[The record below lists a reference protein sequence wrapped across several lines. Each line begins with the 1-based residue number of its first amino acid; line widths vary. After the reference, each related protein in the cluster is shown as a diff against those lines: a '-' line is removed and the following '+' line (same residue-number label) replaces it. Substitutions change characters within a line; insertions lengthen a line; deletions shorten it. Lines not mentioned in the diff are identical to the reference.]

1 MRKLMI
7 AVIAIATLAAC
18 GGRDWT
24 ENPDQQSFYRT
35 FINSESTDAQVDQLR
50 SASSRPVADW
60 NARIT
65 NVYESD
71 PFTIIEA
78 QYGSML
84 YRLFIFGDEDRAKAR
99 TLKKEAFLIFSGDLG
114 PEQSTTRFGATV
126 NPEFEFYPTSVTSG
140 AISINQE
147 ATRIA
152 EHEIEDRKGYEEARR
167 QNEKEAL
174 DSSIEERVVELC
186 RQAVLENLQYPA
198 SGSFSWFKKQVSKE
212 SESKWVYSDVITA
225 KNSIGADLPSRFVCN
240 VTINGENMSA
250 NVRFL
255 DGI

>member
-1 MRKLMI
+1 MRKLI

-18 GGRDWT
+18 GGREWT

-50 SASSRPVADW
+50 LASSRPVKDW

-78 QYGSML
+78 QYGSMG
-84 YRLFIFGDEDRAKAR
+84 YRLFIFGDDDRVKAR
-99 TLKKEAFLIFSGDLG
+99 TLEKEAFLIFSGDLG
-114 PEQSTTRFGATV
+114 PEQSTTRFGATS

-140 AISINQE
+140 AISINQD
-147 ATRIA
+147 AARIA
-152 EHEIEDRKGYEEARR
+152 EHEIEDRKGYEAVRR
-167 QNEKEAL
+167 QHEKEAL
-174 DSSIEERVVELC
+174 DSSVEEQVVELC
-186 RQAVLENLQYPA
+186 RQTVLENLQYPA

-212 SESKWVYSDVITA
+212 SESKWVYSDVISA
-225 KNSIGADLPSRFVCN
+225 KNSIGAELPSRFVCS
-240 VTINGENMSA
+240 VRIKGEKMSA
-250 NVRFL
+250 SVRFL